1 MTVSGKDVIAY
12 VDGEL
17 DDAARARI
25 ADAAQRDPALAA
37 RISAEQA
44 LRNQVRGHFAPVAQE
59 PVPQDW
65 IASIRTATAAP
76 ATTLNAVSMDAARAA
91 RAQRLQ
97 VPARGRGS
105 GKLWVGAAIAASLVV
120 GVMISDRMHQPVM
133 LVAGKPVMLVASKD
147 GLVASGEL
155 AQALNTQLASSQG
168 SVPIRILGTFKRQGG
183 DTCRVFAGAAVSGI
197 ACHDGGG
204 WQMQQV
210 VPGAKAAS
218 AAASGAYRQAGS
230 DQAGLMVQAQAMM
243 VGDPFDAAQERA
255 ARDHLW
261 R

>member
-1 MTVSGKDVIAY
+1 MTVSGKDVMAY

-37 RISAEQA
+37 RINAEQA
-44 LRNQVRGHFAPVAQE
+44 LRDQVRGHFAPVAQE

-76 ATTLNAVSMDAARAA
+76 AATLNVVSMDAARAA
-91 RAQRLQ
+91 RAQRLH
-97 VPARGRGS
+97 VPARGRGT
-105 GKLWVGAAIAASLVV
+105 GKLWVGAAVAASLVV
-120 GVMISDRMHQPVM
+120 GVMIGDRMHQPVI
-133 LVAGKPVMLVASKD
+133 LVAGKD

-155 AQALNTQLASSQG
+155 AQALNTQLASAQG
-168 SVPIRILGTFKRQGG
+168 SAPIRILGTFKRQSG
-183 DTCRVFAGAAVSGI
+183 DTCRVFAGTAASGI

-210 VPGAKAAS
+210 VPGAKATS
-218 AAASGAYRQAGS
+218 GMASGAYRQAGS